1 MGKRFIRVISLLI
14 VLMISTTLIV
24 GCGSENNSATNE
36 STAAAT
42 TAAATVA
49 EASTAAADPNA
60 FEDVKELRVTVQ
72 AWMMGKYKLEEAGQ
86 QFEKDHP
93 GIKVVFNKVD
103 NADTTTNMLQWSQ
116 GTTTC
121 DIAIGGSRE
130 QAVQYAAKDL
140 IYDFD
145 QNFFDDNLKK
155 EDFFPSFLEL
165 GNIEGKQYMIPITG
179 EVMFIVVNK
188 NLMKNAGLVAEDGTI
203 KAPATWDELYEY
215 AKKATVI
222 ENGKTVQTGLSI
234 DWGTNFMAYSYLS
247 CLQGLKGNFFES
259 DNKTVDFTSPEAKTL
274 LTMWNKLVTDG
285 YTPMDSFADMDAG
298 RSNFKAGKV
307 AMHITAAS
315 RWVEAGDLLGAANV
329 TVMPIPGTEAN
340 GSLAYI
346 HGAVIPK
353 TSPAPKLATL
363 FIKERL
369 LDKDFHSYSLNKY
382 GKMSPLNAHYASLV
396 ANEWGAVVDATKKA
410 STTPLYK
417 DFAKLDKGMQVEMQ
431 KCIAGKQSVDDTMAN
446 LKKLVDSLDKTTG
459 LN

>member
-1 MGKRFIRVISLLI
+1 MGKRFIRVIGLII
-14 VLMISTTLIV
+14 VLAFSTTLIV
-24 GCGSENNSATNE
+24 GCGASGNNNAAGE

-42 TAAATVA
+42 TSEPTVA
-49 EASTAAADPNA
+49 ETSTAADPNA
-60 FEDVKELRVTVQ
+60 LEDVKELRVTVQ
-72 AWMMGKYKLEEAGQ
+72 AWMMGKYKLVEAGQ

-93 GIKVVFNKVD
+93 GVKVTFNKVD

-116 GTTTC
+116 GSTTS

-145 QNFFDDNLKK
+145 QDFFNDNLKK

-165 GNIEGKQYMIPITG
+165 GNIDGKQYMIPITG

-215 AKKATVI
+215 AKKATVV

-247 CLQGLKGNFFES
+247 CLQGLKGSFLES
-259 DNKTVDFTSPEAKTL
+259 DNKTVDFTSPEAKSL
-274 LTMWNKLVTDG
+274 LTWWNKLVTDG
-285 YTPMDSFADMDAG
+285 YTPMDTFADMDAG

-307 AMHITAAS
+307 AMLISAAS

-329 TVMPIPGTEAN
+329 TVMPIPGTDKN

-353 TSPAPKLATL
+353 TSPAPNMAKL

-382 GKMSPLNAHYASLV
+382 GKMSPLNAHYTSLV
-396 ANEWGAVVDATKKA
+396 ASEWGPVVDATKKA
-410 STTPLYK
+410 ATTPLYK

-446 LKKLVDSLDKTTG
+446 LKKLVDSIDKTTG
-459 LN
+459 LK